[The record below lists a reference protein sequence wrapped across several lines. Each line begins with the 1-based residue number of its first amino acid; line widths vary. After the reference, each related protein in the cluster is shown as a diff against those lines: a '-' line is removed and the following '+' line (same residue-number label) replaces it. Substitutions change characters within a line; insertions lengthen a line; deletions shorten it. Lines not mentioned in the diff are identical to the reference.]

1 MDTWERESPSI
12 YDGPTLIP
20 NSGVELCA
28 RSSIQNSVLP
38 EAEAPRLVSENFE
51 SANENSEPPE
61 KNVNRLKLSVS
72 STTPDAEVS
81 TPPATSSKTVSSVG
95 SRTVVIF
102 GMLAFA
108 AGLGLGAIL
117 FSESSWNLHALRPA
131 YESIAARLPLVSVPT
146 TPLAAST
153 SDGSLSKTANQLQSI
168 GTELTS
174 LRQDV
179 RSLAGELAQPREAQE
194 GLIAGLIAAQAQL
207 VRKSERP
214 GSHTSDPRDNRGRRP
229 PP

>member
-12 YDGPTLIP
+12 YDGPALTP

-28 RSSIQNSVLP
+28 GSSIQNSVLP
-38 EAEAPRLVSENFE
+38 EAEAPPLVSKNFE
-51 SANENSEPPE
+51 SANENSEPAE

-102 GMLAFA
+102 GMLGFA

-117 FSESSWNLHALRPA
+117 FSKSSWNLHSLRPA
-131 YESIAARLPLVSVPT
+131 YESIAARLHLVSAQT

-207 VRKSERP
+207 VRKSERS
-214 GSHTSDPRDNRGRRP
+214 GSRTSDPRDNRGRRP

>member
-1 MDTWERESPSI
+1 
-12 YDGPTLIP
+12 
-20 NSGVELCA
+20 
-28 RSSIQNSVLP
+28 
-38 EAEAPRLVSENFE
+38 
-51 SANENSEPPE
+51 
-61 KNVNRLKLSVS
+61 
-72 STTPDAEVS
+72 
-81 TPPATSSKTVSSVG
+81 
-95 SRTVVIF
+95 
-102 GMLAFA
+102 MLAFA

-194 GLIAGLIAAQAQL
+194 GLIAGLRQDIRSLAGELAQLREAQEGLIAGLIAAQAQL